1 MPTPRLYSSERF
13 IEAGPHYPQAGQ
25 EARLREVT
33 SHVWLHPLVS
43 KAQVFSAASM
53 GSVCVWGS
61 WEGSSCQKRSGV
73 GFCV

>member
-43 KAQVFSAASM
+43 KAQVFSAAPM
-53 GSVCVWGS
+53 GSVWGGAAGK
-61 WEGSSCQKRSGV
+61 EALVRRDLG
-73 GFCV
+73 

>member
-43 KAQVFSAASM
+43 KAQVFSAAPM
-53 GSVCVWGS
+53 GSVGGAAGKEALVRRDLG
-61 WEGSSCQKRSGV
+61 
-73 GFCV
+73 